1 MKKLMNSLYIL
12 TPDAYLTLD
21 GENVVVKKDGAEMGR
36 FPLHSL
42 CLLYT
47 SDAADE

>member
-21 GENVVVKKDGAEMGR
+21 GENVVVKKDGA
-36 FPLHSL
+36 
-42 CLLYT
+42 
-47 SDAADE
+47 

>member
-1 MKKLMNSLYIL
+1 MEWPKRARTVDWENGV
-12 TPDAYLTLD
+12 LTLD
-21 GENVVVKKDGAEMGR
+21 GEKKFDI
-36 FPLHSL
+36 